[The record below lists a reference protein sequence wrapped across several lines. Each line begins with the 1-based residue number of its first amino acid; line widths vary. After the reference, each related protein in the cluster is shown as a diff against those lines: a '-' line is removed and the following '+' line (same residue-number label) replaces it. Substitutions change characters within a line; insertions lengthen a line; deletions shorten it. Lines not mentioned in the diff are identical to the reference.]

1 MFCKCT
7 KAFSVSESANLRFY
21 LTYWVTTLILTITT
35 PVLAQQSI
43 YIPAKPLS
51 EALKELGEQTNLQII
66 YDASI
71 VSGKTSTSVQGTLKA
86 NEALYQLLSGTGITY
101 TLSGNSATLI
111 AAANSSPNNATT
123 LPPIKVSGAAALGAA
138 TEGTGSY
145 TTNQSS
151 YGKGQSL
158 KELPQT
164 VTVMT
169 RQRIDDQQLKTLDD
183 LMIHTPGVTVQQENT
198 VSSSF
203 YSRGF
208 KITSFQI
215 DGNSPMYGEGGL
227 AYGLGTS
234 QLDLATFDSIE
245 ILRGSDALYGT
256 SGEPGGVINLVRKKP
271 TKQFQVKAL
280 AHAGSWNNYRGELD
294 VGGSIIAD
302 GRIRGRLVGVY
313 EDREYFYDFGKSDK
327 QLVYG
332 IVEADVTDST
342 LLTFGA
348 DYTHQDF
355 GSFNQFGLP
364 RYSNGEDIG
373 LRRSYYLGGPDD
385 RWLRK
390 NNKQFVRIDQAIGT
404 NWTLGIEA
412 SRAESNNYRRD
423 MSWYEAI
430 NPMTLTG
437 SSTFRDREFDYDE
450 TQKTLDAVLKGSF
463 HLLGQEHKLILG
475 TNINKRDLRTVSKI
489 RNSNITLSPNI
500 FEFNPRDHISNE
512 PYIPTTEAKTE
523 VVEKGVYGSFV
534 AQIVD
539 PLKLIFGGRLSWYE
553 YDSSSI
559 SSGIYTPG
567 GVTIYSKTQ
576 YEDNKIF
583 TPYLGLVFDLTEQW
597 STYASIAETYK
608 SQASSHKGPPPGT
621 PLKPMTGRSYEVGV
635 KGGLFN
641 NRLNTAL
648 AFYSIKRNGQ
658 ASQDPTFP
666 PTSGDFGSNCCYLD
680 DGRITSRGMDIE
692 VSGEIVNGWQI
703 LAGYT
708 FNNNENKVVS
718 GRYSTVTPKHLFKL
732 WTSYELRGILN
743 GLKLGGGITAQ
754 SSYYQKG
761 SARIFN
767 QATGLFDGPSI
778 PYEFTE
784 PGRVLV
790 DLFAQYH
797 FNKHWSAA
805 LNINNV
811 FDKKYYQTVANT
823 NPSAGNFYG
832 EPRNF
837 LGSIRY
843 SY

>member
-1 MFCKCT
+1 MSCKYI
-7 KAFSVSESANLRFY
+7 KIFSDTGNENLRSY
-21 LTYWVTTLILTITT
+21 LGYWITTLTLTIAT
-35 PVLAQQSI
+35 PALAQQAI
-43 YIPAKPLS
+43 NIPAKPLS
-51 EALKELGEQTNLQII
+51 EALQELGEKTDLQII
-66 YDASI
+66 YDANLI
-71 VSGKTSTSVQGTLKA
+71 SGKTSKSVQGTLKA
-86 NEALYQLLSGTGITY
+86 NEALHQLLSGTGITY
-101 TLSGNSATLI
+101 TLSGNSVTLI
-111 AAANSSPNNATT
+111 TAANSSQKSTT
-123 LPPIKVSGAAALGAA
+123 ILPPIKVSGAAALSAA

-158 KELPQT
+158 KELPQS

-183 LMIHTPGVTVQQENT
+183 LMIHTPGITVQQENS

-227 AYGLGTS
+227 TYGLNTS

-294 VGGSIIAD
+294 VGGSIMAD

-313 EDREYFYDFGKSDK
+313 EDRKYFYDFGKSDK

-412 SRAESNNYRRD
+412 SRAQSKNYRRD

-463 HLLGQEHKLILG
+463 HMLGHEHRVILG
-475 TNINKRDLRTVSKI
+475 TNINRRDLQNVSGI

-500 FEFNPRDHISNE
+500 FEFNPLDHILNE
-512 PYIPTTEAKTE
+512 PYISITEAKTK
-523 VVEKGVYGSFV
+523 VVEKGVYGSVV

-539 PLKLIFGGRLSWYE
+539 PLKLILGGRLSWYE
-553 YDSSSI
+553 YDNSSV
-559 SSGIYTPG
+559 SSNIYTPG
-567 GVTIYSKTQ
+567 GATTYSKTQ

-608 SQASSHKGPPPGT
+608 SQASNRKGPLPGT
-621 PLKPMTGRSYEVGV
+621 PLKPITGRSYEIG
-635 KGGLFN
+635 
-641 NRLNTAL
+641 
-648 AFYSIKRNGQ
+648 IKR
-658 ASQDPTFP
+658 AI
-666 PTSGDFGSNCCYLD
+666 C
-680 DGRITSRGMDIE
+680 
-692 VSGEIVNGWQI
+692 
-703 LAGYT
+703 
-708 FNNNENKVVS
+708 
-718 GRYSTVTPKHLFKL
+718 
-732 WTSYELRGILN
+732 
-743 GLKLGGGITAQ
+743 
-754 SSYYQKG
+754 
-761 SARIFN
+761 
-767 QATGLFDGPSI
+767 SI
-778 PYEFTE
+778 
-784 PGRVLV
+784 
-790 DLFAQYH
+790 
-797 FNKHWSAA
+797 
-805 LNINNV
+805 NV
-811 FDKKYYQTVANT
+811 
-823 NPSAGNFYG
+823 
-832 EPRNF
+832 
-837 LGSIRY
+837 
-843 SY
+843 